1 MFKLFTLP
9 SNTSIVYDH
18 FVFFSIM
25 QSWWNFISP
34 VKNNDL
40 VGSFFQAKKTKRR
53 LKGAVRFNVLIH
65 GNDTQKQASSTLS
78 CIHAWSYIQSEIRA
92 RRHHMV
98 TEGRLK
104 QKKIENQLK
113 LEAKLHELEV
123 LTTVTYLALERSLHN
138 LLNDRTMLPNLA
150 KSLLS
155 LLVN

>member
-1 MFKLFTLP
+1 
-9 SNTSIVYDH
+9 
-18 FVFFSIM
+18 
-25 QSWWNFISP
+25 
-34 VKNNDL
+34 
-40 VGSFFQAKKTKRR
+40 
-53 LKGAVRFNVLIH
+53 
-65 GNDTQKQASSTLS
+65 
-78 CIHAWSYIQSEIRA
+78 
-92 RRHHMV
+92 MV

-123 LTTVTYLALERSLHN
+123 LTTVTYLALELSLHN